1 MSKLTLKLLVGL
13 LVLPA
18 TSLFSQARMKSTFM
32 GSSLIHMPNTEDIG
46 KDNLD
51 FRFNHRF
58 GNAKST
64 SEEFLGLDAGAKHYY
79 WCRRSRGRN

>member
-32 GSSLIHMPNTEDIG
+32 GSSLIHMPSTEDIG
-46 KDNLD
+46 KDN
-51 FRFNHRF
+51 
-58 GNAKST
+58 
-64 SEEFLGLDAGAKHYY
+64 
-79 WCRRSRGRN
+79 